1 MEGADKR
8 RVDEARAQL
17 RQDPR
22 AAAWAAS
29 QDDEELLKMIKG
41 EHGSILGTPGE
52 QPETKAD
59 TTDPMLGA
67 GPSGTGPDMG
77 GDPDQGKAHPLLG
90 AGPSGTGPDK
100 GGDPKQGTPVPK
112 TRTGEAGTWETAA
125 MAVGKTLPTIIEAM
139 NQKRQYAAT
148 PNIGGRKVMD
158 IPTAGGIYGKR
169 EPGFQS
175 LLARLL
181 AGGR

>member
-17 RQDPR
+17 GQDPR
-22 AAAWAAS
+22 TAAWAAS
-29 QDDEELLKMIKG
+29 RADEELLKMIKG

-77 GDPDQGKAHPLLG
+77 GDPNQGTTAPNT
-90 AGPSGTGPDK
+90 GTG
-100 GGDPKQGTPVPK
+100 G
-112 TRTGEAGTWETAA
+112 AGTWETAA
-125 MAVGKTLPTIIEAM
+125 MAVGKTLPTIIQAM

>member
-17 RQDPR
+17 GQDPR

-77 GDPDQGKAHPLLG
+77 GDPNQGTTVPNTG
-90 AGPSGTGPDK
+90 AGG
-100 GGDPKQGTPVPK
+100 
-112 TRTGEAGTWETAA
+112 AGAWETAA
-125 MAVGKTLPTIIEAM
+125 MAVGKTLPTIIQAM